1 MPKST
6 QDLLKEA
13 QDAAT
18 KLHSLCGVRAE
29 LTEKLEANRIEIE
42 KAEAA
47 TRTALGA
54 YHEAVGLTA
63 PVPRSSREMA
73 AAMKVRMDAISSTR
87 PQPPPAPPK
96 PETPSKGQSFNA

>member
-6 QDLLKEA
+6 QDLLKDA

-47 TRTALGA
+47 TKSALGA
-54 YHEAVGLTA
+54 YHERVPSATDWLLSKAPKPANSTTA
-63 PVPRSSREMA
+63 PPSASLFSPAEPEDSRP
-73 AAMKVRMDAISSTR
+73 TR
-87 PQPPPAPPK
+87 
-96 PETPSKGQSFNA
+96 